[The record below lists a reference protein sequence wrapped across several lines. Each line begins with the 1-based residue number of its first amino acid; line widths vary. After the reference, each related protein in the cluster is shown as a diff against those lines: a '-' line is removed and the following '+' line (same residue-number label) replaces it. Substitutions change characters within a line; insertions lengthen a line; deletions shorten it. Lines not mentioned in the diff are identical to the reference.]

1 MQSLNIISLYI
12 IVLKYT
18 LAPNMKRICCSF
30 SEIKSVH
37 QTNIWP
43 SLARGVRKSGI
54 NPIVLSS

>member
-1 MQSLNIISLYI
+1 MQSSNVISLYI

-18 LAPNMKRICCSF
+18 LNVKRTCCSF

-43 SLARGVRKSGI
+43 SLARSVRKSGI
-54 NPIVLSS
+54 NSIVLSP